1 MGVGDFSYPTTA
13 IINGNSTQT
22 VDNKTFI
29 DLEEENGRYYLIDKD
44 GNRKE
49 VDIAVKDVNGNI
61 IDIGVLLGNS

>member
-1 MGVGDFSYPTTA
+1 MGVGDFSYPTTV
-13 IINGNSTQT
+13 IINSNSAQT

-29 DLEEENGRYYLIDKD
+29 DLKEENGKYYLIDKD
-44 GNRKE
+44 GNKKE